1 MLSAKLGPEDPSIV
15 DEDVGN
21 AVIHD
26 SHSNR
31 IINRTEFDRS
41 TLLQCY
47 GLDQYDWL
55 ELVSWGKDLV
65 RRRCA
70 RRENDLDSDS
80 EVGEL

>member
-1 MLSAKLGPEDPSIV
+1 VKFAYELLDDFMAAVKKAEKDGIAVDKAAADKFARDLAAAML
-15 DEDVGN
+15 
-21 AVIHD
+21 
-26 SHSNR
+26 
-31 IINRTEFDRS
+31 
-41 TLLQCY
+41 CY